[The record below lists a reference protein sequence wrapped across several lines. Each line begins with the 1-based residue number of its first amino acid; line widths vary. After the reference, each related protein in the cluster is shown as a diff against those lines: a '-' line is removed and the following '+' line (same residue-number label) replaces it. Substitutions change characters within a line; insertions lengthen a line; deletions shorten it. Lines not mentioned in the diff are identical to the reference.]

1 MGNGVPMKSAIFA
14 PAAAADLE
22 AIVDYIAA
30 DNPAAAQALIARL
43 EDLAAALAATPGM
56 GRVRLDLLPNLR
68 SFRLGRYLLFY
79 RATSN
84 GIEVV
89 RVLHGARDF
98 PALFAAGHD

>member
-1 MGNGVPMKSAIFA
+1 MSRAIFA
-14 PAAAADLE
+14 PAATADLE

-30 DNPAAAQALIARL
+30 DNPAAADEVVTRL
-43 EDLAAALAATPGM
+43 EDLAAHLAERPGM
-56 GRVRLDLLPNLR
+56 GRARFDLLPNLR

-79 RATSN
+79 RATTG

-98 PALFAAGHD
+98 PALFGAADD

>member
-1 MGNGVPMKSAIFA
+1 MSSAIFA

-30 DNPAAAQALIARL
+30 DNPAAAAALIARL
-43 EDLAAALAATPGM
+43 EDLAARLAEAPGM
-56 GRVRLDLLPNLR
+56 GRARFDLLPNLR

-79 RATSN
+79 RATAG

-98 PALFAAGHD
+98 PALFGAGHE

>member
-1 MGNGVPMKSAIFA
+1 MSRAIFA

-30 DNPAAAQALIARL
+30 DNPAAADKVVTRL
-43 EDLAAALAATPGM
+43 EDLAAHLAETPGM
-56 GRVRLDLLPNLR
+56 GRARFDLLPNLR
-68 SFRLGRYLLFY
+68 SFRLGRHLLFY
-79 RATSN
+79 RATTG

-98 PALFAAGHD
+98 PALFGAADD